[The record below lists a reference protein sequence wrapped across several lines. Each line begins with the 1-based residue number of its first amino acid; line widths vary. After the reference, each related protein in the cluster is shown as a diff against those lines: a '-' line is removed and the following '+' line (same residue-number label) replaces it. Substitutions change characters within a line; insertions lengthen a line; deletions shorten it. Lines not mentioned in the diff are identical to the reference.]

1 MLRLL
6 KKHEMLHEQLLHK
19 SRVDAHTFLTSL
31 MSESGMRIFFG
42 DAFFVLSKQIK
53 LKNTLT
59 HVCTCTCNYNN
70 EHNGN
75 IYCSDNLLA

>member
-53 LKNTLT
+53 LKVHL
-59 HVCTCTCNYNN
+59 HVCTCNYNN
-70 EHNGN
+70 EHNGK
-75 IYCSDNLLA
+75 IHYSDNLLV